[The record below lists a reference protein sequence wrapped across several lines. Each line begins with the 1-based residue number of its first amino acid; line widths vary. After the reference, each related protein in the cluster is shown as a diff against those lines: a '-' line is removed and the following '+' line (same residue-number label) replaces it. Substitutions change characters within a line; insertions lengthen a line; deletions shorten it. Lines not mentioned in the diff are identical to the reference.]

1 MAYTTI
7 DKPTDYFSTNLWVAD
22 DASSRAL
29 TGFGHQPDLVWT
41 KHRGSGAT
49 YHTLTDSVRGGDKQ
63 LSTPTN
69 AAEDSGSHGK
79 ISAFGSDGITV
90 IDGTNAT
97 YPRLTFNELDPFGAS
112 VGGNYVGWSWK
123 AGTSFTNDASS
134 TGIGSI
140 DSTGSVSDTSGFS
153 IVSYTGTG
161 ANGTVKHGLS
171 TAPNWII
178 FKNRETDGQNWIVYH
193 SATSSTPADDFLK
206 LNATSAVGSS
216 TSYGNNTAPT
226 TSVFSVGA
234 NDNTNKSSVGQIAY
248 CFAEKQGY
256 SKFGSYTGNGNADG
270 TFVYTGFKPAW
281 IMQKETGNTR
291 DWTMIDNTRS
301 LFNAADDRL
310 VPNTSDAEVTNNIT
324 DLLSN
329 GFKMRNTQSNTN
341 SDGGSYIYMA
351 FAENPFVTS
360 TGVPATAR

>member
-140 DSTGSVSDTSGFS
+140 DSAGSVNDTAGFS
-153 IVSYTGTG
+153 IVSYTGNGTSG
-161 ANGTVKHGLS
+161 ATVKHGLS
-171 TAPNWII
+171 TAPSMII
-178 FKNRETDGQNWIVYH
+178 LKNRSAAEHWMVGITALGYTKNLVLSLANAVATDGSVW
-193 SATSSTPADDFLK
+193 
-206 LNATSAVGSS
+206 
-216 TSYGNNTAPT
+216 NNTAPT
-226 TSVFSVGA
+226 SSVFSVGNSGA
-234 NDNTNKSSVGQIAY
+234 VNTSSQNYIAY

-256 SKFGSYTGNGNADG
+256 SKFGTYLGNSSTNG
-270 TFVYTGFKPAW
+270 TFVYLGFKPAFVMVKKTNSANDEW
-281 IMQKETGNTR
+281 NIFDHKR
-291 DWTMIDNTRS
+291 DP
-301 LFNAADDRL
+301 FNVMTKRLVANVAAADAAGTYVDF
-310 VPNTSDAEVTNNIT
+310 V
-324 DLLSN
+324 SN
-329 GFKMRNTQSNTN
+329 GFKWRINNNLANGNGNT
-341 SDGGSYIYMA
+341 YIYMA